1 MATWKPYLAVLVV
14 TITVLM
20 PAVSWEAQPRPSAKP
35 HHTGKS
41 SPSKKVTRVK
51 PPCTCQMKAVQKPPK
66 ARRLHAATR
75 DRRALQAYVRQ
86 RQLLRAGYLASLRG
100 DARRPQLLDGWE
112 IRLIDGDTFA
122 YAGQRIRI
130 RGYNAPEVS
139 EAGGFA
145 ASQRL
150 DLLLREGPVTVIP
163 EAKDVYGR
171 TVADVYVNQKNV
183 SEIMT
188 AEGYTKK

>member
-1 MATWKPYLAVLVV
+1 MATWKYGLAILLATIIVV
-14 TITVLM
+14 I
-20 PAVSWEAQPRPSAKP
+20 PAVSFAQPRPSGKP
-35 HHTGKS
+35 HQSGKP
-41 SPSKKVTRVK
+41 SPSRKIARAVK
-51 PPCTCQMKAVQKPPK
+51 PCTCQVKTVQKPAK
-66 ARRLHAATR
+66 TRRLHASNR

-100 DARRPQLLDGWE
+100 DARRPQLLDGWQ

-122 YAGQRIRI
+122 YEGQRIRI

-145 ASQRL
+145 ATQRL

-171 TVADVYVNQKNV
+171 TVADVFVNQKNV
-183 SEIMT
+183 SDIMT
-188 AEGYTKK
+188 TEGYAKK